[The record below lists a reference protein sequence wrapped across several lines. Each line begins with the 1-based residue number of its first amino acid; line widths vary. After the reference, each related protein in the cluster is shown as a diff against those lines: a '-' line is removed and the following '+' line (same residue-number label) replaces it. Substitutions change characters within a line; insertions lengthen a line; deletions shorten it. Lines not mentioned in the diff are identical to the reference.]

1 MVIDASKL
9 YFKIGSKY
17 SVDCMFAGGLM
28 DVCIQTLIKK
38 QKDYDIK
45 TIYFYKW

>member
-1 MVIDASKL
+1 MVIDALKL

-17 SVDCMFAGGLM
+17 RLTMFAGDLM

-38 QKDYDIK
+38 QKDYDVK
-45 TIYFYKW
+45 TIYFYK